1 MELLAEV
8 DDLVARL
15 GRQLNDSD
23 LVRALAVLED
33 ASALVREEVGYTV
46 WTDPDTGIIDPALVP
61 GSVRAIVLRA
71 AERAMRNPG
80 GFSAESAG
88 DYSYQR
94 TGVQMGVYLTEGEQR
109 LLRRA
114 TNRSGLWTQPIT
126 RGDDYADMVFVVDQ
140 YGGDLFP
147 IDMYVEGRNTY

>member
-1 MELLAEV
+1 VEMFAEV
-8 DDLVARL
+8 DELSARL
-15 GRQLNDSD
+15 GRTLDNTD
-23 LVRALAVLED
+23 LVRAVAVLED

-46 WTDPDTGIIDPALVP
+46 WIDADTGVLDESLVP
-61 GSVRAIVLRA
+61 ASVRAVVLRA

-80 GFSAESAG
+80 GFSAESSG

-94 TGVQMGVYLTEGEQR
+94 TGVQIGVYLSDAEIRT
-109 LLRRA
+109 LRRSVKR
-114 TNRSGLWTQPIT
+114 TGLWTQPIT
-126 RGDDYADMVFVVDQ
+126 RGDAYADMVFVVDQ